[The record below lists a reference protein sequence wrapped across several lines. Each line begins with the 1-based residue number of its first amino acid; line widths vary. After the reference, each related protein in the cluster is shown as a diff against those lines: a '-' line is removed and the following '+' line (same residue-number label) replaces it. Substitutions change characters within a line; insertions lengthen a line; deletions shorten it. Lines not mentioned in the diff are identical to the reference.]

1 MTPDQVATVVERLA
15 YRAWPA
21 QEEARLGGWIL
32 RSSPGLRT
40 RRINSATSPIAGGT
54 DLDEAA
60 THIRAWFEARRS
72 DPIVRIL
79 SVSDPAVDGFF
90 AAAGWKR
97 EAPTLV
103 MTAQLEVSPAGRS
116 SRIEP
121 TVLPVWADAKQRF
134 TGMTDTMTATWLRRA
149 GDIRAVTAY
158 ASVEHDGVVLAIG
171 QGVVDEGWLGL
182 FDLNTDPAHR
192 RRGLATR
199 LVGDLEAWAG
209 DLGVARAYLQVEE
222 ENRPARRLYEQRG
235 YGEAY
240 SYWYRRLSR

>member
-1 MTPDQVATVVERLA
+1 MTPGEVAVVVERLA

-21 QEEARLGGWIL
+21 QEEAMFDAWIL

-40 RRINSATSPIAGGT
+40 RRINSATSPIVGGA
-54 DLDEAA
+54 DLAEAA
-60 THIRAWFEARRS
+60 AHIRAWFEARRS

-97 EAPTLV
+97 EAPTIV
-103 MTAQLEVSPAGRS
+103 MTAHLEAADARRP

-121 TVLPVWADAKQRF
+121 TVQPAWADAKQRF
-134 TGMTDTMTATWLRRA
+134 TGMTDTVTATWLRRA
-149 GDIRAVTAY
+149 GDIRAATAY
-158 ASVEHDGVVLAIG
+158 ASVVRDGVVLAIG

-182 FDLNTDPAHR
+182 FDLNTDPVHR
-192 RRGLATR
+192 RQGLADR
-199 LVGDLEAWAG
+199 LVGDLEAWAH
-209 DLGVARAYLQVEE
+209 DRSVDRAYLQVEE
-222 ENRPARRLYEQRG
+222 QNEPARRLYEKRG

-240 SYWYRRLSR
+240 SYWYRRLTG